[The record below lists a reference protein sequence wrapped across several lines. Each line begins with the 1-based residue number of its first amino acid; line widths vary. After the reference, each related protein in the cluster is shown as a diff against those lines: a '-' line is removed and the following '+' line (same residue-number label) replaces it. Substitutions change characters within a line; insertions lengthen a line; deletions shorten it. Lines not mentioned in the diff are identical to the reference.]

1 MSDMALD
8 TRSGEIVETEAT
20 APEAA
25 STATEEKP
33 AKAPKV
39 VAEPKRCAC
48 ADFEVGDGTDDG
60 TYTTGCEQTTG
71 RTFAQGHDARLVSFL
86 VDAEWD
92 GYPIR
97 KLVEGAQPT
106 SFTGAEAAA
115 GSISEALRQKA
126 AKALANRQAKREEA
140 DKKKAER
147 EAAKAQKAQEKEAAK
162 AAKAAEKEA
171 AKAAKVDEAPAPKD
185 VPVKVEEH
193 AGPARIKVGRREFD
207 AMIGEDGSAVY
218 TDGSGAEQKIE
229 RDGYR
234 LLSNAA

>member
-1 MSDMALD
+1 MTDMALD
-8 TRSGEIVETEAT
+8 TRSGEIVETEA
-20 APEAA
+20 PEAA
-25 STATEEKP
+25 NTATEEKP

-48 ADFEVGDGTDDG
+48 SEFEVGDGTDDG

-106 SFTGAEAAA
+106 TFTGAEAAA

-126 AKALANRQAKREEA
+126 AKALANRQAKREEKDA
-140 DKKKAER
+140 KAKER
-147 EAAKAQKAQEKEAAK
+147 EAAKAAKAQEKEAAK
-162 AAKAAEKEA
+162 AAKAKEKEE
-171 AKAAKVDEAPAPKD
+171 AKAAAKSEDAPKD

-218 TDGSGAEQKIE
+218 TDASNVEQKIE

-234 LLSNAA
+234 LLSNA